1 MLRGLRAPGSPHA
14 STGLWRGTQALCCP
28 IGRGGSL
35 FVLRNTGCRL
45 CPGLRSDLGR
55 SPAAPV
61 VEGSPVCAKVWMQ
74 ELLRL
79 AGLAL
84 KSTQERDRQAGTPT
98 PEAGSCFLPARRQA
112 LLQGLVV
119 SIVQAAVPRYQS
131 SL

>member
-1 MLRGLRAPGSPHA
+1 M
-14 STGLWRGTQALCCP
+14 
-28 IGRGGSL
+28 
-35 FVLRNTGCRL
+35 
-45 CPGLRSDLGR
+45 
-55 SPAAPV
+55 
-61 VEGSPVCAKVWMQ
+61 CAKIWMQ